1 MTTKTYSRLKMI
13 NCCKLTL
20 DSFES
25 VLLLRVALLSI
36 TLCTSLY
43 IRATPL
49 SAFRQPGQLIY
60 LLYL

>member
-1 MTTKTYSRLKMI
+1 MTTKSYSWLKMM

-25 VLLLRVALLSI
+25 VLLLRVALISI

-43 IRATPL
+43 IRATSL
-49 SAFRQPGQLIY
+49 SAFRQSGQLIY
-60 LLYL
+60 QLFL